1 MKIFWKRTVSAG
13 FLANCLKICGN
24 CTFSQNFD
32 TKKLSEIAVFHAMF
46 DKLLKELQSGF
57 KCWVDRNCNNINF
70 IIYLTSRVY
79 MVQKFYHFHKIP
91 DCKTFDVTGFI
102 TTYSMCIF
110 SAITQK
116 EYVLQ

>member
-1 MKIFWKRTVSAG
+1 MSAG
-13 FLANCLKICGN
+13 FLANCLKLCGN

-46 DKLLKELQSGF
+46 DKLLKELQGRF
-57 KCWVDRNCNNINF
+57 KCWVDRTFNNINF

-102 TTYSMCIF
+102 TIYGMCIF